1 MRAALLESIRSRQE
15 PKEPNKLLRRVLQHR
30 GPLEEVRA
38 LVAAHPNVLHEVFVD
53 STGTGR
59 RSIISGNSVHCVHGM
74 LPLHASILAQ
84 APAEVT
90 LFLLESYPGAA
101 SVAAS
106 DGRIPL
112 HFAASNKL
120 TTEEVVSAL
129 LTAYPEGAKS
139 KLRDGRFP
147 LHFAAK
153 WSLPPT
159 VTAMLLGAN
168 PDATRQ
174 RDLNGLL
181 PLHWSASYSGPEVNR
196 LLLCSFPQASA
207 IRDRE
212 GLLPLHWAA
221 ENAASIDVVAPLLSS
236 FPQAARE
243 KDGLG
248 RLPLHRAAGSSAS
261 CDVLQALLAAWPQGA
276 QERDF
281 SGKLPL
287 HHAAKRQ
294 GPLLKIGL
302 LLAAYRPAADMEDLA
317 NRRPLQEA
325 LTIAAFRDDLPYSVG
340 LVSLGADPML
350 VDRAG
355 MTPSGVYANLRS
367 ISVEERLERVGALS
381 AAREA
386 YLLGKK
392 RDENWE
398 RRAALMLVLASNGF
412 RPLSAVRLAL
422 VKAAAERDGPPSPVP
437 IKTDQQRKAYRL
449 SLILSCDGLVR
460 LIASFL

>member
-1 MRAALLESIRSRQE
+1 MRAALLESIRARQE
-15 PKEPNKLLRRVLQHR
+15 PKEPNKTLKRVLQHR
-30 GPLEEVRA
+30 GPLEDVRA
-38 LVAAHPNVLHEVFVD
+38 LVAAHPNVLQEIFVD
-53 STGTGR
+53 STGTER
-59 RSIISGNSVHCVHGM
+59 RTISGNSVHCVHGM

-84 APAEVT
+84 SPAEVI
-90 LFLLESYPGAA
+90 LFLLDSYPCAA

-112 HFAASNKL
+112 HFAASNKSA
-120 TTEEVVSAL
+120 TEEVVTAL

-139 KLRDGRFP
+139 KLRDGRLP

-159 VTAMLLGAN
+159 LTAMILGAN
-168 PDATRQ
+168 PEATRQ
-174 RDLNGLL
+174 RDLSGLL
-181 PLHWSASYSGPEVNR
+181 PLHWSASYASPEVNR
-196 LLLCSFPQASA
+196 LLIGAYPQASA

-221 ENAASIDVVAPLLSS
+221 ENAASIEVVTPLLAS
-236 FPQAARE
+236 FPQAVRE

-294 GPLLKIGL
+294 GPLFKIGL
-302 LLAAYRPAADMEDLA
+302 LLAAHRPAADVEDLS

-325 LTIAAFRDDLPYSVG
+325 LTIAAFRDDLPYCLG
-340 LVSLGADPML
+340 LVALGADPTL

-355 MTPSGVYANLRS
+355 MTPSSVYANLRS
-367 ISVEERLERVGALS
+367 IYVEDRLERVGALS
-381 AAREA
+381 AAHEA
-386 YLLGKK
+386 YLAQK
-392 RDENWE
+392 RRDDNWV
-398 RRAALMLVLASNGF
+398 RRAPLMLVLATNGF
-412 RPLSAVRLAL
+412 RPLAAVRLAL
-422 VKAAAERDGPPSPVP
+422 VKAAAERDSPPSPIS
-437 IKTDQQRKAYRL
+437 IKTDIQRKAYRL